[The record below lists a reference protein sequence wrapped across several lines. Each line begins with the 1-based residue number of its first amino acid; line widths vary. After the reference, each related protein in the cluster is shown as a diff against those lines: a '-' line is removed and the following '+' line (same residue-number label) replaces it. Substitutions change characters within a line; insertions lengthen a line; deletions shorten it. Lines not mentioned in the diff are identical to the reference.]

1 MKIILSGLHWL
12 ITLLL
17 ALIAFSLYS
26 DIKELKQDF
35 SYLVDIQRSLILRI
49 LVEEEIK
56 IEEDSYR
63 DGVPRSSGDPFS
75 SAPTELKL

>member
-1 MKIILSGLHWL
+1 MKIIFSGLHWF

-17 ALIAFSLYS
+17 VFITFSLY
-26 DIKELKQDF
+26 INVKQLKQDF

-56 IEEDSYR
+56 VEEDSYR

-75 SAPTELKL
+75 SAPTKLKL